1 MRKLSH
7 LLKEKKLQ
15 SMFWSEK
22 HCNCEPANPFPN
34 VSWNSIPTVLSCELG
49 KIIPAVCCY
58 CRLLDAYYSVKGSSW
73 NFVPN
78 LILFSDVLNKGSIL
92 ILKGEKKNEEEYYS
106 PWQHDEVL
114 NTKQQKVA
122 RWCNRQEC
130 NWFESIVAI
139 LKMSLKLCCSGGSL
153 VWNCLLILDIGLLC
167 STGLS

>member
-78 LILFSDVLNKGSIL
+78 LIIFSDVLNKGSIL
-92 ILKGEKKNEEEYYS
+92 ILKGEKKPRKNIILHDNMMKCWIPNNKKLLDDVTGRSAIDLS
-106 PWQHDEVL
+106 PLLLFW
-114 NTKQQKVA
+114 
-122 RWCNRQEC
+122 RW
-130 NWFESIVAI
+130 A
-139 LKMSLKLCCSGGSL
+139 
-153 VWNCLLILDIGLLC
+153 
-167 STGLS
+167 